1 MDSLNPV
8 QRPRTNIFDLSH
20 ELKTTV
26 DMGYLTPMLLLEALP
41 GDKFLIKPELM
52 ARWIPQLAPVMHRV
66 HVIQDFYFVPT
77 RIMWENW
84 QKWMVG
90 ELEAEPPYLNL
101 TGAEIPTI
109 SRTETLHYL
118 GVPAGISLAQIN
130 NYKISAFPFAAYQ
143 RIYNEYYRDQNLITE
158 NVWATDTLN
167 NGANTLPSAERLKF
181 KRAWEH
187 DYFTS
192 NLPWAQ
198 KGDPVLIPLFDGDE
212 AVVTYD
218 NTGGNPMA
226 INKVTGLPTANTNA
240 LYMQG
245 GSGILY
251 NPTLGAGTPHAID
264 PNGTLVV
271 EGGEAALINDLRAAF
286 ALQAYL
292 EKNARGGTRYIEW
305 IQQHFGQSSSDG
317 RLQRPEFIGR
327 MKQSVVFS
335 EVLSTA
341 ETTDVVGALAG
352 HGITYSAGSTIKWKA
367 EEHGYI
373 MSIMNFQPITAYSQG
388 LHKLWRRHDPLDYPV
403 PVFAHLGEQE
413 TLNVEI
419 DARNLAGTWLG
430 TFGYLPRYQEHRTMY
445 DRYGGAFV
453 DDYLYWHLGRQFG
466 LTQPALN
473 KTFIEADVTK
483 RIFSVV
489 APNTQ
494 DTIQVSA
501 YYDIKKISKL
511 PRYGIPSLVG

>member
-101 TGAEIPTI
+101 TGAELPAIAR
-109 SRTETLHYL
+109 SETLHYL

-167 NGANTLPSAERLKF
+167 NGANTLPAAERLKF

-198 KGDPVLIPLFDGDE
+198 KGDPVTIPLFEDGK
-212 AVVTYD
+212 
-218 NTGGNPMA
+218 GN
-226 INKVTGLPTANTNA
+226 VLLDSTAASPLWRNNVTNA
-240 LYMQG
+240 VATTAV
-245 GSGILY
+245 GSLGLGAGILY
-251 NPTLGAGTPHAID
+251 SGTGQYDFD
-264 PNGTLVV
+264 PNGSLYVAD
-271 EGGEAALINDLRAAF
+271 GEAAMINDLRAAF

-327 MKQSVVFS
+327 MKQNVVFS

-352 HGITYSAGSTIKWKA
+352 HGITFSAGSTIKWKA

-373 MSIMNFQPITAYSQG
+373 MSIMNFQPTTAYSQG
-388 LHKLWRRHDPLDYPV
+388 LHKLWRRHDPLDYPI

-413 TLNVEI
+413 TLQVEI
-419 DARNLAGTWLG
+419 DARNITGQWLS

-445 DRYGGAFV
+445 DRFSGAFV
-453 DDYLYWHLGRQFG
+453 DDYLFWHLGRQFG
-466 LTQPALN
+466 LTPPQLN
-473 KTFIEADVTK
+473 KTFIEADVTT
-483 RIFSVV
+483 RIFAVE
-489 APNTQ
+489 TTEQ

>member
-20 ELKTTV
+20 EIKTTV

-101 TGAEIPTI
+101 TGAELPQI
-109 SRTETLHYL
+109 SRVETLHYL

-130 NYKISAFPFAAYQ
+130 AYKISAFPFAAYQ

-167 NGANTLPSAERLKF
+167 NGANTLPFAERLKF
-181 KRAWEH
+181 RRAWEH

-198 KGDPVLIPLFDGDE
+198 KGDPVMIPLFDGDGAE
-212 AVVTYD
+212 VMFDNAIQQQVV
-218 NTGGNPMA
+218 
-226 INKVTGLPTANTNA
+226 IKSTGLPPLATSA
-240 LYMQG
+240 LG
-245 GSGILY
+245 GFATTGIPYHSSGNQPI
-251 NPTLGAGTPHAID
+251 NID
-264 PNGTLVV
+264 PNGSLYVD
-271 EGGEAALINDLRAAF
+271 GGDAALINDLRAAF

-327 MKQSVVFS
+327 MKQNVVFS

-352 HGITYSAGSTIKWKA
+352 HGITFSAGSTIKWKA

-373 MSIMNFQPITAYSQG
+373 MSIMNFQPTTAYSQG
-388 LHKLWRRHDPLDYPV
+388 LHKLWRRHDPLDYPI

-413 TLNVEI
+413 TLQVEI
-419 DARNLAGTWLG
+419 DARNITGQWLS

-445 DRYGGAFV
+445 DRFSGAFV
-453 DDYLYWHLGRQFG
+453 DDYLFWHLGRQFG
-466 LTQPALN
+466 LTPPQLN
-473 KTFIEADVTK
+473 QSFIEADVTT
-483 RIFSVV
+483 RIFAVE
-489 APNTQ
+489 ATEQ

-511 PRYGIPSLVG
+511 PRYGIPSLIG